1 MSRVFFDSNILVY
14 LFDRGAPGK
23 RRRAHEL
30 FAAHSADGSLLLS
43 TQVLQE
49 FFVAVTRKLST
60 PMSGDD
66 ALQALQRLAVY
77 STVQIDAT
85 LIIRA
90 AERYRRDMLSF
101 RDGLI
106 VEAALAGGAT
116 RLLSEDLQHGRE
128 VAGLV
133 IENPFRS

>member
-1 MSRVFFDSNILVY
+1 M
-14 LFDRGAPGK
+14 
-23 RRRAHEL
+23 
-30 FAAHSADGSLLLS
+30 
-43 TQVLQE
+43 
-49 FFVAVTRKLST
+49 AVTRKLST